1 LKHILI
7 LSIATGSLIAGG
19 YKIPEQSLNSMALG
33 GANIAHTVG
42 ADSAYFNPAN
52 MSFMKNSN
60 FIESGITLAHLPS
73 INFNGFQAL
82 SPTTILASNNS
93 SEVENIPIPFFHFV
107 SKDYNDFRFGLSL
120 TVPAGLTK
128 RWKNGVQK
136 LFAQEFGLKIVEFNP
151 SFSYKLN
158 DKLSIGGGVR
168 LIYSEGVVKS
178 NGFDIGK
185 PIARDMEGDTVEY
198 GYNLA
203 LSYRPLDDLN
213 IAVTYRSKIDLK
225 EEGDAKLSLGTLLDT
240 YNSSVVVPLPA
251 SFNLA
256 ISKALNDNFV
266 IEFNYEK
273 TFWSEY
279 KNLDFVYDRAI
290 FPTLKAPFDNPK
302 AKNWRDTNTYRVG
315 VSWQVTDDI
324 ILMGAYAYDET
335 PVPVANLSYELP
347 DSDAHI
353 FSGGIRVKYSDK
365 LSYGV
370 AILYDKKDSID
381 IGAGENQNGIIG
393 KFDDGGAILTTIGI
407 SYEF

>member
-1 LKHILI
+1 LKHILT
-7 LSIATGSLIAGG
+7 LSIATASLIAGG

-33 GANIAHTVG
+33 GASVAYSVG

-60 FIESGITLAHLPS
+60 FIESGITLAHLPANEFS
-73 INFNGFQAL
+73 GFQAL
-82 SPTTILASNNS
+82 SPTTILASTNS

-107 SKDYNDFRFGLSL
+107 SKEYDDFRFGLSL
-120 TVPAGLTK
+120 TVPGGLTK
-128 RWKNGVQK
+128 RWDNGVQK
-136 LFAQEFGLKIVEFNP
+136 LFAQEFGLKIVELNP
-151 SFSYKLN
+151 SFSYKVN
-158 DKLSIGGGVR
+158 DKFSIGAGVR
-168 LIYSEGVVKS
+168 LVYSEGIVKS
-178 NGFDIGK
+178 DGFAIGK
-185 PIARDMEGDTVEY
+185 SIARDMEGDTVEF

-213 IAVTYRSKIDLK
+213 IALTYRSNIDLK
-225 EEGDAKLSLGTLLDT
+225 EEGLAKLSLSNLSSTH
-240 YNSSVVVPLPA
+240 NSSVTIPLPA
-251 SFNLA
+251 SLNLA
-256 ISKALNDNFV
+256 ISKALNENFV

-279 KNLDFVYDRAI
+279 KNLDFVYDTPI
-290 FPTLKAPFDNPK
+290 FAMLKSPFDDPK

-315 VSWQVTDDI
+315 VSWQVTSDI
-324 ILMGAYAYDET
+324 TLMGAYAYDET

-365 LSYGV
+365 LSYGF
-370 AILYDKKDSID
+370 AILYDKKDSITLN
-381 IGAGENQNGIIG
+381 AGENTNGIIG
-393 KFDDGGAILTTIGI
+393 EFNDGGTILTTIGV